1 MSAIT
6 TGVTIIGGRNDG
18 SICGLNL
25 ETPTPLVIPA
35 GDALTFTHN
44 TGKRPYKINMTNL
57 SAVDPVSNLAYTAYN
72 MNQVEQCGAAQN
84 PAYETAVF
92 QKASGP
98 PPGVYNE
105 IVFDN
110 PSAADVEVCIQIF
123 WEVNSE
129 ELNIVTA
136 SGNSN
141 LSTDKNDPRITFVNL

>member
-25 ETPTPLVIPA
+25 DTPTPLVIPT
-35 GDALTFTHN
+35 GQALTFTHN
-44 TGKRPYKINMTNL
+44 TGKRAYKINMTNL
-57 SAVDPVSNLAYTAYN
+57 SAVDPISNLAYTAYN

-84 PAYETAVF
+84 PVYETAVF
-92 QKASGP
+92 QKESGP
-98 PPGVYNE
+98 NVYND

-110 PSAADVEVCIQIF
+110 PSLADVAVCIQIF

-141 LSTDKNDPRITFVNL
+141 PSTDKNDPRITFVNL